1 MKSTTPQLAAHLRG
15 PVTTL
20 ATCWAITRRDGA
32 AFRFTDHDRDI
43 TVDGQVY
50 RASLGYAR
58 TALSS
63 DAALSVD
70 NVDVAGLFDDDAITE
85 TDMRAGLFD
94 HAEVRIFLVNW
105 ADPAMGVL
113 RLRRGW
119 LGEVLLTETGMFRTE
134 LRGLTQA
141 LQQQIGQLHS
151 PDCRADLGDARC
163 KVNLAALTQAGE
175 ITVLEDRAQ
184 FLVAITSGP
193 GRPSGWFDG
202 GVLTWTSGPNAGR
215 ATEVRGWDAAAGRL
229 SLYLPPGYAAKV
241 GHTFTVSPG
250 CDKRLATCRDT
261 FGNVLNFRGE
271 PYVPGLDAAMQYP
284 DAT

>member
-1 MKSTTPQLAAHLRG
+1 VKQISPQLATHLRG

-20 ATCWAITRRDGA
+20 ASCWEIVRRDGV

-43 TVDGQVY
+43 AVEGAIY
-50 RASLGYAR
+50 RARFGYAR
-58 TALSS
+58 TALAS

-70 NVDVAGLFDDDAITE
+70 NVDVEGLFEDDAITE
-85 TDMRAGLFD
+85 ADMRAGLFD
-94 HAEVRIFLVNW
+94 HAAVRIFLVNW
-105 ADPAMGVL
+105 ADPSMGVL

-119 LGEVLLTETGMFRTE
+119 LGEVLLTETGLFRTE

-163 KVNLAALTQAGE
+163 KVNLPALTQAGQ
-175 ITVLEDRAQ
+175 ITTVEFRAQ

-202 GVLTWTSGPNAGR
+202 GVLTWTNGQNAGA
-215 ATEVRGWDAAAGRL
+215 ATEVRGWDAAAGRI
-229 SLYLPPGYAAKV
+229 SLYLPPGYAAEV
-241 GHTFTVSPG
+241 GHTFNVSPG
-250 CDKRLATCRDT
+250 CDKRLATCRDK